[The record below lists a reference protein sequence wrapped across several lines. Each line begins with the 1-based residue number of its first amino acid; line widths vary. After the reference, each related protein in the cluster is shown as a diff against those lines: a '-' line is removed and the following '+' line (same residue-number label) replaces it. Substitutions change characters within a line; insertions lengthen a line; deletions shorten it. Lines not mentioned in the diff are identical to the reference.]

1 MLHLTGTAG
10 PQYNT
15 YYNLA
20 DLQQN
25 RENYL
30 YYRFMTAGGKGSIDE
45 GYAYSMYSYV
55 EVSEDALVLRTYGV
69 NVVANAASFSLDNG
83 RYLDGFMLT
92 K

>member
-1 MLHLTGTAG
+1 
-10 PQYNT
+10 
-15 YYNLA
+15 
-20 DLQQN
+20 
-25 RENYL
+25 
-30 YYRFMTAGGKGSIDE
+30 
-45 GYAYSMYSYV
+45 MYSYV